1 MALEKNVCSIPCI
14 KSGACEERHIGHL
27 RIPAAGSFSPGS
39 ICDFF
44 LGGTLSLG
52 SNYYSIGMTERLRV
66 AMVTFQGVQGL
77 RGSVSEFESKKV
89 ALIWRFGDIL
99 KKVALIWGHFE
110 RENWAIWSRQEV

>member
-27 RIPAAGSFSPGS
+27 RIPAAGSSSPES

-110 RENWAIWSRQEV
+110 RENWAIWSWQEV

>member
-89 ALIWRFGDIL
+89 ALIW
-99 KKVALIWGHFE
+99 GHFE
-110 RENWAIWSRQEV
+110 RENWAIWSWQEV

>member
-27 RIPAAGSFSPGS
+27 RIPAAESFSPGS

-89 ALIWRFGDIL
+89 ALIWRFGGIL

-110 RENWAIWSRQEV
+110 RENWAIWSWQEV